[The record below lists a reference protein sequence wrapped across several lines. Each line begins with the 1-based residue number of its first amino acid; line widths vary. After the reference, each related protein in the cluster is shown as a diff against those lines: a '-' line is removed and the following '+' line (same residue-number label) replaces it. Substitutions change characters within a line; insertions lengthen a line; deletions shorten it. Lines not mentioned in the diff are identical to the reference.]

1 LNLISELVHHG
12 SREEAAGRRCDTD
25 QPDRDSKPNIY
36 SLVSWFAM
44 GGKRGVSRS
53 RCETENRTGERGS
66 VGSNRQTE
74 NGRGSETP
82 SRRKAVVKLLRA

>member
-25 QPDRDSKPNIY
+25 QPDRDSKPEIY

-53 RCETENRTGERGS
+53 RCETENRTGERGAI
-66 VGSNRQTE
+66 VRRRMGEEVRRRRGGRQW
-74 NGRGSETP
+74 
-82 SRRKAVVKLLRA
+82 